1 MRRAIITLEVQGAG
15 ELVDILQSV
24 TCAVPTPMLSI
35 QAAEAIEYHAT
46 DDPQGADRHTSS
58 TVFFNQDAIDH
69 LPHSL
74 RRIERTL
81 TAQRKAAA
89 DQLERVRDSA
99 VAANQRVRDAEAFL
113 AAKCTELTNHR
124 NRQTHAKS

>member
-35 QAAEAIEYHAT
+35 QAAEATEYHET

-81 TAQRKAAA
+81 TAQRKEAADRVERTRDAGVAAA
-89 DQLERVRDSA
+89 ERLK
-99 VAANQRVRDAEAFL
+99 DAEAAL
-113 AAKCTELTNHR
+113 AAKCAELTNHR
-124 NRQTHAKS
+124 NRQTQAKA